1 MELPQ
6 QGHAFRICW
15 WGLRFGDV
23 FAPLDARY
31 SSQRDE
37 FHHPPPTM
45 DGMASQ
51 KLFDAEELE

>member
-1 MELPQ
+1 
-6 QGHAFRICW
+6 
-15 WGLRFGDV
+15 LRFGDV